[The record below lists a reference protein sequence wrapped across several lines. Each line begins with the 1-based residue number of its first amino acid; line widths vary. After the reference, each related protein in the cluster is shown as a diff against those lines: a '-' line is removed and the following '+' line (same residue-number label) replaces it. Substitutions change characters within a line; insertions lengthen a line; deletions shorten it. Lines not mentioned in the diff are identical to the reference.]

1 MKKSDAENLQKGQIV
16 YYLGLNYIVHE
27 CQVEEVSIMDT
38 GEVEVEFDDGCIEV
52 FNDTDHKYMYL
63 TKKEALEAAEYE
75 LEGMLEMIKQ
85 NLTEDK

>member
-1 MKKSDAENLQKGQIV
+1 MTKNDAGKLEKGQVI
-16 YYLGLNYIVHE
+16 YYLGLNYIVHD
-27 CQVEEVSIMDT
+27 CKVEDVKANEA
-38 GEVEVEFDDGCIEV
+38 GEVEVTFDDGCVDV